1 MYSLSY
7 AIMYPLSLMYL
18 SSTESIYGILG
29 RRGGR
34 GASPQKSF
42 SEVITQC
49 RLSSVS
55 ITYSPVFPSD
65 WKTLDFSER
74 KISLVSLKQQG
85 CSSLRG
91 ITPRTDMTLTASLT
105 VEKGLNLSWKLQG
118 VPPLP
123 KKTERAQ
130 TATRDRRWNPK
141 VKNFPHCWAQAPH
154 SKDHHAGPSA
164 SAHSWV

>member
-7 AIMYPLSLMYL
+7 DIMYPLSLMYL

-49 RLSSVS
+49 RLSSVL

-65 WKTLDFSER
+65 WKTRFLRKKNLLSVIETARMFQSE
-74 KISLVSLKQQG
+74 G
-85 CSSLRG
+85 
-91 ITPRTDMTLTASLT
+91 
-105 VEKGLNLSWKLQG
+105 
-118 VPPLP
+118 
-123 KKTERAQ
+123 
-130 TATRDRRWNPK
+130 
-141 VKNFPHCWAQAPH
+141 HH
-154 SKDHHAGPSA
+154 SKD
-164 SAHSWV
+164 